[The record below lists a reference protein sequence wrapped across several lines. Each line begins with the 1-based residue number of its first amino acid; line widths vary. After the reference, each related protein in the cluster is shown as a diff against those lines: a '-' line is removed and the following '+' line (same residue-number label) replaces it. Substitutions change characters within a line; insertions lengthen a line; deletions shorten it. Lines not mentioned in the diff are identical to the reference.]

1 MPSIEWVW
9 IAIGVFVFL
18 GFTLEAI
25 TGFGGTVIALALGA
39 QLLPIA
45 TLVPILVPLSV
56 CLGLTMVWRHR
67 GHIDRHLLLHIVLPG
82 MLTGTAIGYAIKPWL
97 DEGLMRQLFGA
108 LIVWFASRELWR
120 MRYAGAAPARPAW
133 RTTGITGLAGVTHG
147 LFASGGPLLVYALSG
162 LSLNKASFRITLIMV
177 WLVLDGALTT
187 AFALDGRLAP
197 ALPWVAAYLP
207 VIGLGV
213 WVGEWLHH
221 RVSEERFRVG
231 VYVLLLVTGLL
242 LAKP

>member
-1 MPSIEWVW
+1 MDVVW
-9 IAIGVFVFL
+9 LALGGFIFL

-45 TLVPILVPLSV
+45 TLVPVLVPLSV
-56 CLGLTMVWRHR
+56 SLGVAMVWRHR
-67 GHIDRHLLLHIVLPG
+67 GHIDRHLLLRVVLPG
-82 MLTGTAIGYAIKPWL
+82 MLTGTLVGYAIKPWL
-97 DEGLMRQLFGA
+97 DERLMRQIFGV

-120 MRYAGAAPARPAW
+120 MHHAGETAVRPAW
-133 RTTGITGLAGVTHG
+133 LTTGITGLAGITHG

-162 LSLNKASFRITLIMV
+162 LAMNKASFRVTLIMV
-177 WLVLDGALTT
+177 WLILDGTLMT

-197 ALPWVAAYLP
+197 ALPLVAVYLP

-213 WVGEWLHH
+213 WLGEWLHH
-221 RVSEERFRVG
+221 RVSEQRFRLG
-231 VYVLLLVTGLL
+231 VYVLLLVTGIL

>member
-1 MPSIEWVW
+1 MEWIW
-9 IAIGVFVFL
+9 IAIGAFVFL

-56 CLGLTMVWRHR
+56 CLGAVMVWRHR
-67 GHIDRHLLLHIVLPG
+67 GHIDRHLLLRVVLPG
-82 MLTGTAIGYAIKPWL
+82 MFAGTIVGYAIKPWL
-97 DEGLMRQLFGA
+97 DEALMRQLFGV

-120 MRYAGAAPARPAW
+120 MRHAAPAPVRPAW
-133 RTTGITGLAGVTHG
+133 LTTGITGLAGVTHG

-162 LSLNKASFRITLIMV
+162 LSLNKASFRVTLIMV
-177 WLVLDGALTT
+177 WLVLDGTLMT

-197 ALPWVAAYLP
+197 ALPLVAVYLP

-213 WVGEWLHH
+213 WAGEWLHH

-231 VYVLLLVTGLL
+231 VYALLLVTGLL